1 MCESSMEFHGEFLNS
16 RALSQLH
23 QMQDKEVQNSEGETV
38 WKENNK
44 IAKSLLVRECG
55 GPASTD
61 SCLLSV
67 EPLQMET

>member
-1 MCESSMEFHGEFLNS
+1 MSAHGKFLNS

-23 QMQDKEVQNSEGETV
+23 QMQDKEVQNSIGETV
-38 WKENNK
+38 WKENNEMV
-44 IAKSLLVRECG
+44 KSLLVRDCG

-67 EPLQMET
+67 EPLQLET